1 MSPTIRSVL
10 LSVICGMMA
19 AAFLHERG
27 VINLS
32 FGFSSGSIEEGALM
46 ALLGGLG
53 GYAIFLVYRLIK
65 GLANHVKND

>member
-1 MSPTIRSVL
+1 MNPTIRSVL

-27 VINLS
+27 VINLN

-46 ALLGGLG
+46 ALIGGLG
-53 GYAIFLVYRLIK
+53 GYAMLLVFRLFR
-65 GLANHVKND
+65 GLANRVKND